1 MASCAEVAAVT
12 VWPAASRIAHFRVTT
27 WGSSSMQRMRAIFVA
42 HLGPCGPAYSW
53 HQYCFAIQGIVKPPD
68 NISPDT
74 YLDAPIESHAG
85 QYLHALQSCW
95 PELQP
100 KRKAEALAPALSFP
114 GFLDDFLTDRLA
126 LRKQQ
131 QVIRTAGL
139 RIRSR
144 HIEAAERMRTDNRA
158 RAFAI
163 DVQVSYVEVLHGAL
177 DLIRVK
183 RERRAR

>member
-1 MASCAEVAAVT
+1 CLAELLA
-12 VWPAASRIAHFRVTT
+12 RVTAKEK
-27 WGSSSMQRMRAIFVA
+27 GRGF
-42 HLGPCGPAYSW
+42 GPGP
-53 HQYCFAIQGIVKPPD
+53 Q
-68 NISPDT
+68 
-74 YLDAPIESHAG
+74 
-85 QYLHALQSCW
+85 
-95 PELQP
+95 
-100 KRKAEALAPALSFP
+100 FP
-114 GFLDDFLTDRLA
+114 RLLDDFLTDRLA

-131 QVIRTAGL
+131 QVIRAAGL

-177 DLIRVK
+177 DLIGVK